1 MNLLDDLKILDFTTL
16 LPGPYATW
24 QLAEMGAKITKISAP
39 NRPDLVLEMEP
50 KTENGVSANYAWMN
64 HAKDEIFLDL
74 KSEDGVNEVKRL
86 IKEEGY
92 NCIIEQFRPGTM
104 AKFGLSYDEVKE
116 FAPDIIY
123 CSLTGYG
130 QNGPY
135 RDKAGHDINYL
146 ALSGVA
152 SFSGRKE
159 SGPVLYGSQIGDIAS
174 SLNAIIGILA
184 AHNKR
189 KENGKSIFIDI
200 GILDSL
206 IPLNSM
212 LGAGAMLDKNNP
224 TRECHWLNGSGIY
237 DFYQT
242 KDGRY
247 ISIGSVEG
255 KFFKT
260 LLEVLGHEDWLEE
273 GATIESAGQYK
284 EQIIADI
291 KSKTFDEWVEI
302 FKEKDACVEP
312 VLSVTEAL
320 VESENTKER
329 SSTQKVNIKG
339 EEILTYANPI
349 KFKN

>member
-24 QLAEMGAKITKISAP
+24 QLAEMGAKVKKISAP
-39 NRPDLVLEMEP
+39 NRVDLVLEMDP
-50 KTENGVSANYAWMN
+50 KSPNGVSANAAWMN
-64 HAKDEIFLDL
+64 NSKEEIFLDL
-74 KSEDGVNEVKRL
+74 KSKEGYEEVLRL

-104 AKFGLSYDEVKE
+104 AKFGLSYEDVKE
-116 FAPDIIY
+116 FAPHMVY
-123 CSLTGYG
+123 CSLSGYG

-135 RDKAGHDINYL
+135 KDKAGHDINYL
-146 ALSGVA
+146 GLSGIM

-159 SGPVLYGSQIGDIAS
+159 EGPALYGTQIGDIAS
-174 SLNAIIGILA
+174 SLNAVIGILA

-189 KENGKSIFIDI
+189 KETGQGLFVDV

-224 TRECHWLNGSGIY
+224 GRQCHWLNGSGIY
-237 DFYQT
+237 DFYET

-247 ISIGSVEG
+247 LSIGSVEP
-255 KFFKT
+255 KFFTNLLKT
-260 LLEVLGHEDWLEE
+260 LGHEDWLDE
-273 GATIESAGQYK
+273 GVTIESAGEYK
-284 EQIIADI
+284 EQIRNDI
-291 KSKTFDEWVEI
+291 KEKTFDEWVEI
-302 FKEKDACVEP
+302 FNQTDACVEP

-320 VESENTKER
+320 LESQNTKER
-329 SSTQKVNIKG
+329 ELTKTVNING
-339 EEILTYANPI
+339 DEIVTYANPI
-349 KFKN
+349 KFKK